1 MAEAPEALAA
11 ALADRYR
18 LEREV
23 GAGGMATVYL
33 AEDLKHRR
41 RVAVKVLRPELA
53 ASLGPQRF
61 LREIEIAAQL
71 SHPHVLPLLD
81 SGQVPQPHGG
91 SGFLYYVMPFVDG
104 ESLRERLA
112 RDGALPIGEA
122 VRLLV
127 EVTDALAHAHRRGVV
142 HRDIKP
148 DNVMLAERHALV
160 TDFGV
165 AKAVSEAT
173 GKHEA
178 TSVGMALGT
187 PTYMAPEQASAD
199 PSLDHRAD
207 LYAIGAMAYEMLTG
221 RPPFVGDSAQQV
233 LVAHLTKPPEPLS
246 ARRAGMPPALEQAVM
261 RCLEKRPADRFQ
273 TADELLAALEPIRL
287 SGDAFTPTSTQPVR
301 ALMPTR
307 WYGHPVAVA
316 VAYAAGAIVVLGV
329 LWLVGRAIGMPAWV
343 TPAAAVLLAIGLPIM
358 LVTGRIER
366 KRAVAHATG
375 MYRVSGEAPVAGL
388 FTWRKALLG
397 GALAFSALAL
407 GAGTWAT
414 MRNLGIGPAGTLVG
428 SGKLEAKDG
437 VVVAEFDNRT
447 ADSTL
452 GASVSEALRI
462 DLSQSPVITVLGAQE
477 MAQTLGRMGRAGA
490 RVTGD
495 LAKEVATR
503 ANAKAVVT
511 GEINAVGGGMVLL
524 ARLVSVVDGTEL
536 VAIRETANTPADVLP
551 ALDRLS
557 KGLRERIG
565 ESLKGL
571 GNTEKLEE
579 VSTGSL
585 EALRHYTE
593 GIRLADVGRYDD
605 AAAPLRRA
613 VAVDSTFAMAWRKLA
628 VVLGNAQLPESERI
642 AAARKAYENR
652 ERLPEIERHLT
663 VAFYH
668 YTVDYDAERIIAAYR
683 AVLQLDPNNDA
694 ALNNLAIQLE
704 RAGKF
709 DEAAELVERALA
721 QGKAASFYTVLANT
735 RLEQGRPEEALA
747 VLDRMRRDLPDA
759 AEESTLRAIVLAVMG
774 KRDSA
779 TTLFRAILA
788 NPRTPAAAQLSS
800 SQLYHLDVLQGRIAE
815 SEGERD
821 RFRRIASERGN
832 AIGPVVADLRK
843 SQVQALVLR
852 DTAAARRTLAAV
864 EESLRL
870 DSIAPS
876 DRPYGALVYSN
887 VLVGNVARAKQYLSD
902 YQRATPPGL
911 QRDSL
916 DARWMR
922 TFIALGEGRSR
933 DAVTFARSLRAEQ
946 TCPRCGLYE
955 EGLAWEQLGQGDSAR
970 AAYERMLT
978 VPSTTP
984 SLMYEA
990 VSLPQVHRQL
1000 GAIYEVKGERK
1011 QAVEQYTAFLDL
1023 WRRADPELQPQVREV
1038 KERLSRLVG
1047 EGAR

>member
-1 MAEAPEALAA
+1 MAEVPQVLTD

-81 SGQVPQPHGG
+81 SGQIPTEQGG
-91 SGFLYYVMPFVDG
+91 PGFLYYVMPFVDG

-112 RDGALPIGEA
+112 RGGALPIGEA

-221 RPPFVGDSAQQV
+221 RPPFVGESAQQV
-233 LVAHLTKPPEPLS
+233 LVAHLTKAPEPLS
-246 ARRAGMPPALEQAVM
+246 ARRPGMPPALEQAVM

-316 VAYAAGAIVVLGV
+316 AAYAAGAIVVLGV
-329 LWLVGRAIGMPAWV
+329 LWVVGRAIGMPAWV

-358 LVTGRIER
+358 LMTGRIER

-447 ADSTL
+447 SDSTL

-490 RVTGD
+490 RVTGE

-524 ARLVSVVDGTEL
+524 ARLVSVADGTEL
-536 VAIRETANTPADVLP
+536 VALRETANTPADVLP

-571 GNTEKLEE
+571 GNTDKLEE

-593 GIRLADVGRYDD
+593 GARLADVGRYDE
-605 AAAPLRRA
+605 AVAPLRRA

-628 VVLGNAQLPESERI
+628 VVLGNARLPESERI
-642 AAARKAYENR
+642 AAATKAYEHR
-652 ERLPEIERHLT
+652 ERLPEVERHLT
-663 VAFYH
+663 VAFYY

-694 ALNNLAIQLE
+694 ALNNLGIQLE
-704 RAGKF
+704 RAGKY
-709 DEAAELVERALA
+709 DEAAELLERALA
-721 QGKAASFYTVLANT
+721 QGKAASFYSVLVNI
-735 RLEQGRPEEALA
+735 RVKQGRPAEALST
-747 VLDRMRRDLPDA
+747 LDRMRRDLPDA
-759 AEESTLRAIVLAVMG
+759 AEEPMMRATVLASMQQFDSAASMLRAVLAS
-774 KRDSA
+774 D
-779 TTLFRAILA
+779 
-788 NPRTPAAAQLSS
+788 PTPTVAQTSS
-800 SQLYHLDVLQGRIAE
+800 NTLYHIDVLKGRIAE
-815 SEGERD
+815 SERERE
-821 RFRRIASERGN
+821 RFRRIAASRGN
-832 AIGPVVADLRK
+832 PLGLIAADLRR
-843 SQVQALVLR
+843 SQVEALVLR
-852 DTAAARRTLAAV
+852 DTAAARRSLAAV
-864 EESLRL
+864 EDNVRL
-870 DSIAPS
+870 DSLAPS
-876 DRPYGALVYSN
+876 DRPYLGLVYSN
-887 VLVGNVARAKQYLSD
+887 VLVGNGTRAKHYLAE

-911 QRDSL
+911 QRDSV
-916 DARWMR
+916 DSRWMR
-922 TFIALGEGRSR
+922 TWIALVDGRPR
-933 DAVTFARSLRAEQ
+933 DAVTIARSIRATES
-946 TCPRCGLYE
+946 CERCGLYE
-955 EGLAWEQLGQGDSAR
+955 EGLAWEQLGQPDSAR
-970 AAYERMLT
+970 VAYERMLT
-978 VPSTTP
+978 APHELPSV
-984 SLMYEA
+984 MFDA
-990 VSLPQVHRQL
+990 VTMPQVQRQL
-1000 GAIYEVKGERK
+1000 GAIYEAKGERTK
-1011 QAVEQYTAFLDL
+1011 AVEQYTAFLDL
-1023 WRRADPELQPQVREV
+1023 WRQADPELQPQVREV